1 MIKSFKHKGLEKF
14 FRHNDRSG
22 LSAQHCD
29 RIGRLLDATDDAQ
42 TPEELNIPGY
52 GLHKLIGNKSD
63 YWSLKVSGNWRI
75 TFKFEGC
82 HAMDVNL
89 EDYH

>member
-14 FRHNDRSG
+14 FRNNERSG
-22 LSAQHCD
+22 LNAQHCE
-29 RIGRLLDATDDAQ
+29 RIKRLLDATDEAAA
-42 TPEELNIPGY
+42 PEELNIPGY
-52 GLHKLIGNKSD
+52 GLHMLIGTKKD

-75 TFKFEGC
+75 TFKFEGGN
-82 HAMDVNL
+82 ALDINL

>member
-75 TFKFEGC
+75 TFKFEGG

>member
-22 LSAQHCD
+22 LNAQHCD
-29 RIGRLLDATDDAQ
+29 RIGRLLDATDEAEA
-42 TPEELNIPGY
+42 PEELNIPGY
-52 GLHKLIGNKSD
+52 VLHKLIGNKKD

-75 TFKFEGC
+75 TFKFECG
-82 HAMDVNL
+82 HAPEVNL